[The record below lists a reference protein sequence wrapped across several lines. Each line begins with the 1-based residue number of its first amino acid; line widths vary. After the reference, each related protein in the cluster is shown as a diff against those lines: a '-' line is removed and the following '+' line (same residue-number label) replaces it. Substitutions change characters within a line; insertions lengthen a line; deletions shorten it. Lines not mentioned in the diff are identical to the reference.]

1 VINSVNRCPVV
12 VVPAEEVA
20 RFEAEFVS
28 LFALA
33 KEQGRHFRAVKK
45 ELEAAGTKPAFD
57 PEKMGATFYQRADST
72 EK

>member
-1 VINSVNRCPVV
+1 
-12 VVPAEEVA
+12 
-20 RFEAEFVS
+20 

-45 ELEAAGTKPAFD
+45 ELEAAGAKPAFD